1 MRLAIARSSF
11 YNADVYCQD
20 SRLAKK
26 VLREQPVSIMAI
38 EFDLVGR
45 ETGCDVIQWG
55 NRSNVLPQYV
65 VLIERDRIRR
75 SYLVNALFNAGF
87 RSGDSTTFFKAL

>member
-26 VLREQPVSIMAI
+26 ILREHPVSIMAI

-45 ETGCDVIQWG
+45 ENGCDVIQWG
-55 NRSNVLPQYV
+55 KRVNVLPEYI
-65 VLIERDRIRR
+65 VLIERDRVRR
-75 SYLVNALFNAGF
+75 TYLVNALCNAGF
-87 RSGDSTTFFKAL
+87 RSGDNTTFFKL